1 MLESLNQTLSELF
14 GPVGP
19 LAAVGVLGIIL
30 IVLTLPTFLRR
41 RIDPLDRLKR
51 ERISGAAASGGK
63 KRALRQADAGA
74 KLDRFAN
81 FLEPK
86 DEKEFSATRLK
97 LMRAG
102 YRSKGAVRAFHF
114 LQFSL
119 GLGGLAIG
127 AIYALAS
134 AALNSSPSMQNMM
147 LFVLGPG
154 IVGYYLPRYWVQK
167 RVESRQQ
174 EITNGFPDALD
185 MMLVCVE
192 AGQSLDQSIVRVARE
207 IKTGYPSLAE
217 EFELVSGE
225 LKAGKD
231 RVTVLRDMAE
241 RSGVTDVSSF
251 VTVMIQSA
259 TFGTSIADAL
269 RVYAAEMRDKRV
281 TRAEERANTL
291 PTKLTLGSMLFTVPP
306 LLVILVGPSLYS
318 IYLTLSESGNF

>member
-1 MLESLNQTLSELF
+1 MLESLNQTLTEMF
-14 GPVGP
+14 GPIGP
-19 LAAVGVLGIIL
+19 LAAVGVLGMVL
-30 IVLTLPTFLRR
+30 IALTLPTLLRR
-41 RIDPLDRLKR
+41 RVDPLDRLKR
-51 ERISGAAASGGK
+51 ERVSGAGAARES
-63 KRALRQADAGA
+63 KRALRHSDAGA
-74 KLDRFAN
+74 KLDRFAT
-81 FLEPK
+81 FLEPQ

-114 LQFSL
+114 LQFAL
-119 GLGGLAIG
+119 GLGGLTLG
-127 AIYALAS
+127 AIYALVN
-134 AALNSSPSMQNMM
+134 AALNSPSLQTMV

-154 IVGYYLPRYWVQK
+154 LAGYYLPRYWVQK

-174 EITNGFPDALD
+174 DITNGFPDALD

-207 IKTGYPSLAE
+207 IKTGYPALAE
-217 EFELVSGE
+217 EFELVAAE

-306 LLVILVGPSLYS
+306 LLVILIGPSVYS
-318 IYLTLSESGNF
+318 IYLTLSGSGNF

>member
-1 MLESLNQTLSELF
+1 MLESLNQILDDLF
-14 GPVGP
+14 GPLGP
-19 LAAVGVLGIIL
+19 FIAVGVLGMVL

-41 RIDPLDRLKR
+41 RADPLDRLKR
-51 ERISGAAASGGK
+51 ERMAGAAAGGRDK
-63 KRALRQADAGA
+63 KRSLRQADAGA
-74 KLDRFAN
+74 KLDRFAT
-81 FLEPK
+81 FLEPQ
-86 DEKEFSATRLK
+86 DEKEYSATRLK

-102 YRSKGAVRAFHF
+102 YRGKGAVRAFHF
-114 LQFSL
+114 LQFAL
-119 GLGGLAIG
+119 AMGGLALG
-127 AIYALAS
+127 AVYALAS
-134 AALNSSPSMQNMM
+134 AALGSPSMQAMAM
-147 LFVLGPG
+147 FVLGPG
-154 IVGYYLPRYWVQK
+154 LAGYYLPRYWVQR
-167 RVESRQQ
+167 RVDSRRE

-207 IKTGYPSLAE
+207 IKTGYPALAE
-217 EFELVSGE
+217 EFELVAGE

-241 RSGVTDVSSF
+241 RSGVSDVSSF

-306 LLVILVGPSLYS
+306 LLVILIGPSIYS
-318 IYLTLSESGNF
+318 I